1 MYSLSMINPMIRDYK
16 QYQSDVADDIQACL
30 EDLECQPILFIGSGL
45 IRRYANGP
53 DWKGLLK
60 KLMEECPEIE
70 REFSYYTQQ
79 RLSNIDIGTILSEA
93 YRDWAWGSGRGEF
106 SEELFN
112 ENYDGDIYL
121 KSKVSDF
128 FKRLEMVNEGEFT
141 HEIQSLKAIRP
152 YSIITTNY
160 DNIIENIF
168 PDYEVIVGQK
178 VIKLANGSVGE
189 IFKIH
194 GSCGE
199 PESIVINRNDYND
212 FLSKKKYLSA
222 KLLTFFAEHPLI
234 FIGYS
239 AEDENIKAILS
250 DIDEI
255 LSESGGLI
263 TNIYILHRDDS
274 LNDRSYPSRE
284 ALISIDN
291 NKSVRIQRIV
301 SNDFKWVFDA
311 FAAHPTMNNFN
322 PKILRALL
330 ARTYKLIRTD
340 IPKNP
345 VQIDYERLSS
355 IATEGD
361 ELARLYGITDASIP
375 EAFNL
380 NYPFNL
386 KRLGKELGFN
396 GWHGAND
403 LLQKVKE
410 ITGVDLKESDNKYH
424 CAIMNGRK
432 RESSRYSNE
441 AKDLLSLVRDGK
453 NFNLD
458 MN

>member
-1 MYSLSMINPMIRDYK
+1 MIRDYK